1 MKKNLFLMVAVL
13 FSTAPIYAQE
23 TVTDEYVQRT
33 IGKGRQY
40 IVVILKEGK
49 NLGLDEA
56 AQAKEQEAHLKYL
69 FTLKEQGK
77 LPIFGP
83 FFNSGELSGLC
94 VFNSDNM
101 EEVKSLIEG
110 DPHIKSGHLIY
121 EIHQWFSIPGSAL
134 P

>member
-1 MKKNLFLMVAVL
+1 MKKILLLLAIII
-13 FSTAPIYAQE
+13 FSTAAIYAQE
-23 TVTDEYVQRT
+23 TVTDEYVQHA
-33 IGKGRQY
+33 IGRGRQY

-49 NLGLDEA
+49 SSVLDEA
-56 AQAKEQEAHLKYL
+56 AQLKEQEEHLKYL

-94 VFNSDNM
+94 VFNSDNK
-101 EEVKSLIEG
+101 EEVKALIEA
-110 DPHIKSGHLIY
+110 DPHVKSGQLIY
-121 EIHQWFSIPGSAL
+121 EIHQWFSIPGFEL

>member
-1 MKKNLFLMVAVL
+1 MVAGL
-13 FSTAPIYAQE
+13 FSIAPIYAQE
-23 TVTDEYVQRT
+23 TVTDEYVQQA

-56 AQAKEQEAHLKYL
+56 AQLKEQEAHLKYL

-94 VFNSDNM
+94 VFNSDNK
-101 EEVKSLIEG
+101 EEVKTLIEG
-110 DPHIKSGHLIY
+110 DPHIKSGQLIY
-121 EIHQWFSIPGSAL
+121 EIHQWFSIPGFVL